1 MEKTLADGEV
11 IITSLMLKGKLFLYI
26 AVLCIFGV
34 FLKVTSNTLMWTT
47 RTGHDEECVN
57 YFDIDVLYWKILFR

>member
-34 FLKVTSNTLMWTT
+34 FLKVASNTLM
-47 RTGHDEECVN
+47 
-57 YFDIDVLYWKILFR
+57 